1 MNLKQITTKFLL
13 ALFITSLGFKS
24 MAQQPG
30 CFMIPDLDGY
40 KRAYKMNY
48 AGAQGQKEFFKTYK
62 DSYLDTAYYIA
73 NSLKAL
79 DKTRSGWRLTD
90 QVGPT
95 FPYCGGLSNKSANG
109 QNADENMF
117 LKGGAYNNL
126 ELDRLFGKRGN
137 FGLGLLGGYAYYGVD
152 QAAYK
157 SKYNS
162 YWYPATGTAASQSTL
177 LKSKPYEIFYLLAG
191 PVATFALGKKLT
203 ADLTVKAGP
212 AHNDVAYVG
221 ANNSVT
227 GEILHRTQP
236 NQKRWAI
243 GGNAGVRFMY
253 KIAENWGLGLN
264 ANAFNSNT
272 EYEVLDQARNNS
284 GEIFKTFAR
293 KQSNFNFGAAIQ
305 RLWPTDKKPIYVPL
319 NRLDPPVAA
328 PVAVTPSIVSPCDQ
342 VVTSAAFN
350 NEFAWASNDNQADKA
365 NEMFTFKLYKVPSKE
380 PILVKSQKESTLKLD
395 SPIGAPADVCTTDEY
410 YYTVHSTK
418 GASFSEVV
426 TCSFKIKNAAAEGA
440 KCGDVSNMVAKAEAG
455 IGTNAVYL
463 TRILGNESFTRQ
475 IVKYDE
481 GKGCKCPVD
490 TLTRTGSR
498 LIEYFKQYS
507 SGREISTWPDG
518 LPIPRKA
525 SGFIYE
531 VRQVFDASNGDGG
544 KPGPAE
550 RYRMDVNRKTREV
563 TITPISGGKRRR

>member
-1 MNLKQITTKFLL
+1 MNLKQITTKLFL
-13 ALFITSLGFKS
+13 ALFLTAFGFKS
-24 MAQQPG
+24 IAQQPG

-48 AGAQGQKEFFKTYK
+48 GGAQGQKEFFKTYK

-95 FPYCGGLSNKSANG
+95 IPYCGALSQKGVNGANP
-109 QNADENMF
+109 DENMF

-126 ELDRLFGKRGN
+126 EVDRMMGKKGN
-137 FGLGLLGGYAYYGVD
+137 FGLGLLGGYAFYQVD

-157 SKYNS
+157 AKYNS
-162 YWYPATGTAASQSTL
+162 YWYPATGTAASQATL
-177 LKSKPYEIFYLLAG
+177 LKSKPYEVFYLLAG
-191 PVATFALGKKLT
+191 PVATLALGKKLT
-203 ADLTVKAGP
+203 LDATVKAGP

-221 ANNSVT
+221 ANNSLT

-236 NQKRWAI
+236 NQKRWAV
-243 GGNAGVRFMY
+243 GGNAGVRLMY
-253 KIAENWGLGLN
+253 KFAENWGLGLN

-284 GEIFKTFAR
+284 GEIFNTFKR
-293 KQSNFNFGAAIQ
+293 RQSNFNFGAAIQ
-305 RLWPTDKKPIYVPL
+305 RIWPEQKKFVYVPL
-319 NRLDPPVAA
+319 NKLDPPVAA
-328 PVAVTPSIVSPCDQ
+328 LVAVTPSIVSPCDQ
-342 VVTSAAFN
+342 VVTSSAFS
-350 NEFAWASNDNQADKA
+350 NEFVWASNDNQADKA

-380 PILVKSQKESTLKLD
+380 PILVKTQKENTLRLD
-395 SPIGAPADVCTTDEY
+395 TPIGSPADVCTTDEY

-418 GASFSEVV
+418 GASFSEIV

-440 KCGDVSNMVAKAEAG
+440 KCGDVSNLVAKDAVAG
-455 IGTNAVYL
+455 TKALYL

-498 LIEYFKQYS
+498 LIEYYKQYS
-507 SGREISTWPDG
+507 SGSEITTWPDG

-531 VRQVFDASNGDGG
+531 VRQVYDSANGES

-563 TITPISGGKRRR
+563 TITPINSRRRR

>member
-1 MNLKQITTKFLL
+1 MKT
-13 ALFITSLGFKS
+13 ITSKLSITLIITLFGFKT

-48 AGAQGQKEFFKTYK
+48 GGAQGYKEFFKTYK
-62 DSYLDTAYYIA
+62 DSYLDTAYYVN

-79 DKTRSGWRLTD
+79 TPTNRGWRLTD

-95 FPYCGGLSNKSANG
+95 FPYCGKLSAKGGGTANP
-109 QNADENMF
+109 DENMF

-126 ELDRLFGKRGN
+126 EADRMFIGKKGN
-137 FGLGLLGGYAYYGVD
+137 LGLGLLGGYAFYGVD
-152 QAAYK
+152 QTAYK
-157 SKYNS
+157 NKYQQ
-162 YWYPATGTAASQSTL
+162 YWYPATNSSASSSTL

-191 PVATFALGKKLT
+191 PVATFSLGKKLNL
-203 ADLTVKAGP
+203 DLTAKAGP

-221 ANNSVT
+221 ANNSIT

-236 NQKRWAI
+236 NNKRWAI
-243 GGNAGVRFMY
+243 GGNAGLRLMY
-253 KIAENWGLGLN
+253 KFAEKWGLGLN

-284 GEIFKTFAR
+284 GEIFKTFSR

-305 RLWPTDKKPIYVPL
+305 RIWPEQKKLVYVPL
-319 NRLDPPVAA
+319 NRLDPPVPAL
-328 PVAVTPSIVSPCDQ
+328 VAVMPSIVSPCDQ
-342 VVTSAAFN
+342 TFKS
-350 NEFAWASNDNQADKA
+350 NEFSNEFVWKSNDNLADKA
-365 NEMFTFKLYKVPSKE
+365 NEMFTFKLYRVSSQE
-380 PILVKSQKESTLKLD
+380 PILVKTQKESTLKLD
-395 SPIGAPADVCTTDEY
+395 SPLVAPSNICDADEY

-418 GASFSEVV
+418 GASFSEIV
-426 TCSFKIKNAAAEGA
+426 TCSFKIANANAANCVEKQAEKAVGA
-440 KCGDVSNMVAKAEAG
+440 EKVF
-455 IGTNAVYL
+455 L
-463 TRILGNESFTRQ
+463 TRILGNESYTRQ

-481 GKGCKCPVD
+481 GKGCKCPID

-498 LIEYFKQYS
+498 LIEYYKQYS
-507 SGREISTWPDG
+507 AGSELSTWPDG

-531 VRQVFDASNGDGG
+531 VRQVYNAADGEA

-550 RYRMDVNRKTREV
+550 RFRLDVNRKTRAV
-563 TITPISGGKRRR
+563 TLTPISSGIKRKKN